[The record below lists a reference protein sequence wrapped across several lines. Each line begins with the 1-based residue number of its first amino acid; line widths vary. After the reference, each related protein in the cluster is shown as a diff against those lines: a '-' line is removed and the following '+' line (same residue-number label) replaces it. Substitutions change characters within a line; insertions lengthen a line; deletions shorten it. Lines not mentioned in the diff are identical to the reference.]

1 MLTKQ
6 EVTAIQ
12 SALREAGFLYKEPDG
27 VWDLHTMQGYR
38 NYLAVKLCAPN
49 SQYISQPTSM
59 DLVPDVLKGGVVAD
73 NDNSQEH
80 NGAGGELTSGGEP
93 NGNEPPAPEITEQT
107 QVEQPTES
115 NSPEVEQ
122 PEVEQP
128 IESEEP
134 NGSKPNGSEPTS
146 PEQPEVEQSE
156 SEEPAGK
163 PNRTKRSK
171 TQSN

>member
-49 SQYISQPTSM
+49 SQYISQPTSI
-59 DLVPDVLKGGVVAD
+59 DLVPDVLKGGVVEG
-73 NDNSQEH
+73 NGNSQEH
-80 NGAGGELTSGGEP
+80 NGVGSEP
-93 NGNEPPAPEITEQT
+93 NEPNEPNEPPAPETVEQP

-115 NSPEVEQ
+115 EKPEVGHPTENEEPTTSEQ

-128 IESEEP
+128 KVEQPESEEP
-134 NGSKPNGSEPTS
+134 SEKPNKG
-146 PEQPEVEQSE
+146 
-156 SEEPAGK
+156 
-163 PNRTKRSK
+163 KRSK
-171 TQSN
+171 TQNN

>member
-59 DLVPDVLKGGVVAD
+59 NLVPDVLKGGVVEGNTD
-73 NDNSQEH
+73 NGTND
-80 NGAGGELTSGGEP
+80 P
-93 NGNEPPAPEITEQT
+93 NGNEPISPEQ
-107 QVEQPTES
+107 
-115 NSPEVEQ
+115 PEVEQ

-128 IESEEP
+128 
-134 NGSKPNGSEPTS
+134 
-146 PEQPEVEQSE
+146 E

-163 PNRTKRSK
+163 PNKGKRSK
-171 TQSN
+171 NSN

>member
-38 NYLAVKLCAPN
+38 NYLAVKLCTPN

-59 DLVPDVLKGGVVAD
+59 DLVPDVLKGGVVEG
-73 NDNSQEH
+73 NGNSQEH
-80 NGAGGELTSGGEP
+80 NGVGSEP
-93 NGNEPPAPEITEQT
+93 NEPNEPPAPETVEQPQAEQPT
-107 QVEQPTES
+107 DESEKPDVEQPTE
-115 NSPEVEQ
+115 NGEPTTPEQ

-128 IESEEP
+128 TESE
-134 NGSKPNGSEPTS
+134 
-146 PEQPEVEQSE
+146 E

-163 PNRTKRSK
+163 PNKGKRSK
-171 TQSN
+171 TQNS

>member
-59 DLVPDVLKGGVVAD
+59 DLVPDVLKGGVVEG
-73 NDNSQEH
+73 NGNSQEH
-80 NGAGGELTSGGEP
+80 NGAGGEHTNSNEP
-93 NGNEPPAPEITEQT
+93 NGNEPPAPETTEQP
-107 QVEQPTES
+107 QAEQPVES
-115 NSPEVEQ
+115 EEPSGEEPTTPEQPEVEQ

-128 IESEEP
+128 ESEEP
-134 NGSKPNGSEPTS
+134 TEKPNKG
-146 PEQPEVEQSE
+146 
-156 SEEPAGK
+156 
-163 PNRTKRSK
+163 KRSK
-171 TQSN
+171 TQNS

>member
-12 SALREAGFLYKEPDG
+12 SALREAGFLYKEPNG

-59 DLVPDVLKGGVVAD
+59 DLVPDVLKGGVVEG
-73 NDNSQEH
+73 NGNSQEH
-80 NGAGGELTSGGEP
+80 SGAGGEPT
-93 NGNEPPAPEITEQT
+93 NVNEPPVPETTEQT

-115 NSPEVEQ
+115 NNSEVEQ
-122 PEVEQP
+122 LGQP
-128 IESEEP
+128 VESEEP
-134 NGSKPNGSEPTS
+134 NSSEPTS
-146 PEQPEVEQSE
+146 PEQPEVEQPE
-156 SEEPAGK
+156 SEEP
-163 PNRTKRSK
+163 
-171 TQSN
+171 

>member
-12 SALREAGFLYKEPDG
+12 SALREAGFLYKEPNG

-73 NDNSQEH
+73 N
-80 NGAGGELTSGGEP
+80 NGAGGEPT
-93 NGNEPPAPEITEQT
+93 NVNEPPAPETAEQT

-115 NSPEVEQ
+115 NNPEVEQ
-122 PEVEQP
+122 P
-128 IESEEP
+128 
-134 NGSKPNGSEPTS
+134 
-146 PEQPEVEQSE
+146 E

-163 PNRTKRSK
+163 PNKAKRSK
-171 TQSN
+171 NSD

>member
-12 SALREAGFLYKEPDG
+12 SALREAGFLYQEPDG

-59 DLVPDVLKGGVVAD
+59 DLVPDVLKGGVVEG
-73 NDNSQEH
+73 NGNSQEH
-80 NGAGGELTSGGEP
+80 SGAGNEPP
-93 NGNEPPAPEITEQT
+93 NGNEPPAPETTEPPQA
-107 QVEQPTES
+107 EQPEVQQPTVSEQ
-115 NSPEVEQ
+115 PEVENPTETPNPETPEQ

-128 IESEEP
+128 
-134 NGSKPNGSEPTS
+134 
-146 PEQPEVEQSE
+146 E

-163 PNRTKRSK
+163 PNKAKRSK
-171 TQSN
+171 NSN

>member
-6 EVTAIQ
+6 EVTTVQ

-59 DLVPDVLKGGVVAD
+59 NLVPDVLKGVVVEG
-73 NDNSQEH
+73 NNSVV
-80 NGAGGELTSGGEP
+80 SGNNEP
-93 NGNEPPAPEITEQT
+93 NGNNEPPAPETTEQP
-107 QVEQPTES
+107 QVGQQPEVAQPDVQPTVPEQPTETPDPETPEQ
-115 NSPEVEQ
+115 PEVEQ

-128 IESEEP
+128 ESEEP
-134 NGSKPNGSEPTS
+134 EEPSEKPNKG
-146 PEQPEVEQSE
+146 
-156 SEEPAGK
+156 
-163 PNRTKRSK
+163 KRSK
-171 TQSN
+171 TQNN

>member
-38 NYLAVKLCAPN
+38 NYLAVKLCTPN

-59 DLVPDVLKGGVVAD
+59 DLVPDVLKGGVVEG
-73 NDNSQEH
+73 NNSV
-80 NGAGGELTSGGEP
+80 GGGNEP
-93 NGNEPPAPEITEQT
+93 NGNEQPAPETTEPPQA
-107 QVEQPTES
+107 
-115 NSPEVEQ
+115 EQ

-128 IESEEP
+128 TESEEP
-134 NGSKPNGSEPTS
+134 
-146 PEQPEVEQSE
+146 EQPT
-156 SEEPAGK
+156 GK
-163 PNRTKRSK
+163 SNKAKRSK
-171 TQSN
+171 NSN

>member
-73 NDNSQEH
+73 N
-80 NGAGGELTSGGEP
+80 NGASGEP
-93 NGNEPPAPEITEQT
+93 TNVNEPPVPETTEQT

-115 NSPEVEQ
+115 NNPEVEQ
-122 PEVEQP
+122 PEQP
-128 IESEEP
+128 VESEEP
-134 NGSKPNGSEPTS
+134 DGNEPNGNEPTS
-146 PEQPEVEQSE
+146 PEQPESE
-156 SEEPAGK
+156 EPEEPAGK
-163 PNRTKRSK
+163 PNKAKRSK
-171 TQSN
+171 NSN